1 MTTIHIPAAVIRAYL
16 IVMTTIG
23 IVLLASTIALALLAR
38 PIAVAEPQGTIAVL
52 AGSAAVGVGY
62 QGLRRS
68 EES

>member
-1 MTTIHIPAAVIRAYL
+1 MTIHISAKMIRAYSFIL
-16 IVMTTIG
+16 FLVGT
-23 IVLLASTIALALLAR
+23 VLLASTIALALMAQPVRL
-38 PIAVAEPQGTIAVL
+38 AEPQGTIAVL